1 MTRDFKHSFKT
12 AQRPELS
19 LAVYNAGFQKC
30 PPLYG
35 WGPGIRDHY
44 LIHYIL
50 SGRGACRIGEGQW
63 ELQAG
68 DAFLVRPEQT
78 AHYQAAAEDPW
89 EYYWVGFAGP
99 SAPLLLSATV
109 FAAGPVA
116 RPRAGDR
123 LRQALLEIYKARGSG
138 YSSAVRMAGYLQ
150 AALGLLMEEEP
161 ARPEEA
167 LADYAR
173 RGAQFI
179 QRNYSRPIGVEE
191 VAREVRLSRSHLY
204 RAFQAV
210 YGCSPSEYLT
220 RCRLQRA
227 RQLLAST
234 ALPVGA
240 VAASAGFEDPLYFSR
255 LFRRRTGQSPSAW
268 REARF
273 GGGAATGLTPPAES
287 PPDSPL

>member
-50 SGRGACRIGEGQW
+50 SGRGTCRIGEGQW

-116 RPRAGDR
+116 QPKAGDR

>member
-50 SGRGACRIGEGQW
+50 SGRGTCRIGEGQW

-116 RPRAGDR
+116 QPKAGDR

-173 RGAQFI
+173 RGAQYI